1 MPRRRLAPS
10 VERMPSHQSQPA
22 IDLDPPAGPHPTLAL
37 VLALLAVPGST
48 VAWDLPLG
56 GLWIGLPLALAAIVL
71 GWRARR
77 EQVGKGRATAG
88 MLLAGLCIAQM
99 AVWSVLSVTDA
110 SGQPAPASTLTF
122 RELDRGATFSHIRN
136 TKGPR
141 QSNQQ
146 GDLFA
151 SVSPL
156 ADVSGSR
163 IGKLHLDCVTTSGAR
178 NFLNS
183 EMTCTAIATLR
194 DGTVTAQF
202 VDELDRTT
210 HGAITGGTGAY
221 ANATGV
227 FVSRR
232 TKSGAVD
239 TLTFGE

>member
-1 MPRRRLAPS
+1 
-10 VERMPSHQSQPA
+10 MPSHQSQRA
-22 IDLDPPAGPHPTLAL
+22 IDLDPPAAPRPTLAL

-48 VAWDLPLG
+48 LAWDLPLG

-77 EQVGKGRATAG
+77 EQVGTGRATAA
-88 MLLAGLCIAQM
+88 MVLAGLCIAQM
-99 AVWSVLSVTDA
+99 AVWSAVSVTDA

-122 RELDRGATFSHIRN
+122 RELDRGATFRHIRN

-146 GDLFA
+146 GDLFT

-156 ADVSGSR
+156 ADMSGSR
-163 IGKLHLDCVTTSGAR
+163 IGKLHLACVTTSGAR

-183 EMTCTAIATLR
+183 EMTCTAIAALR

-202 VDELDRTT
+202 VDRLDRATV
-210 HGAITGGTGAY
+210 GAITGGTGAY
-221 ANATGV
+221 AGASGG
-227 FVSRR
+227 FVSKR
-232 TKSGAVD
+232 TESGAVD
-239 TLTFGE
+239 TLTFAE